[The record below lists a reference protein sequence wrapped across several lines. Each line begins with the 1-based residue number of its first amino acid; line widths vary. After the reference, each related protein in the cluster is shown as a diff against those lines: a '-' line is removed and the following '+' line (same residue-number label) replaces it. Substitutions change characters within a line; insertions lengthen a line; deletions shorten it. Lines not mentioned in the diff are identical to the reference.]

1 MDKHCQNANFI
12 SLVKCTRQ
20 RQTETLQQA
29 SCFLK
34 YQRRHA
40 LFAKRKVME
49 AAFNAA
55 IMYGCESWL
64 AMDKLYSI
72 AYHIFIFFLTYKHFV
87 HDLFVDKYN
96 HNIVGVAVALVIST
110 IHEKSCIDSHNARK
124 FEKIPKFNYSHIKKS
139 QWWNSGSITVMNFL
153 KLS

>member
-1 MDKHCQNANFI
+1 MDKHCLNANFI

-64 AMDKLYSI
+64 ATDKLYSSAVKCLLGVRI
-72 AYHIFIFFLTYKHFV
+72 NTANDIFE
-87 HDLFVDKYN
+87 DL
-96 HNIVGVAVALVIST
+96 
-110 IHEKSCIDSHNARK
+110 C
-124 FEKIPKFNYSHIKKS
+124 
-139 QWWNSGSITVMNFL
+139 
-153 KLS
+153 